1 MLHAKYSGKFL
12 KKLKKYAAAI
22 APAAKEI
29 MRQQWDN
36 RTECKIPP
44 EAKDIYGDHCFGAVD
59 VTPIYVNKSFLIELI
74 FRPAKREWNSALYN
88 GKYKSSV
95 VKIQLICDWE
105 GVPLFVR

>member
-1 MLHAKYSGKFL
+1 MQVLNFVCSFQVMLHAKYSGKFL

-59 VTPIYVNKSFLIELI
+59 VNKSFLIELI
-74 FRPAKREWNSALYN
+74 FRPANVNGTQRCTTANTSPAL
-88 GKYKSSV
+88 
-95 VKIQLICDWE
+95 
-105 GVPLFVR
+105 